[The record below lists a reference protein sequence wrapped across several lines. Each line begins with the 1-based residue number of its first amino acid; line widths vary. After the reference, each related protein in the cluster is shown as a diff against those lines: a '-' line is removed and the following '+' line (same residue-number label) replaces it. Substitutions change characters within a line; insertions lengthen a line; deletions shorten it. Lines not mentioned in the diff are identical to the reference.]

1 MQLKKLDASE
11 ILTFVS
17 RMLIRYKTIC
27 APPPFLPVDAVLLDI
42 IGNEHLLSS
51 CTLSDVQLVSGRT
64 ASSGRLQVYHRSRW
78 GTVCDDGFGDTDA
91 RVACRQLGYSMGRTL
106 KNSAV
111 PDGSGNI
118 WLDDVSTISATC
130 LGRSYL

>member
-27 APPPFLPVDAVLLDI
+27 APSPFLPVDAAVLLDI
-42 IGNEHLLSS
+42 IWSEHLLSS
-51 CTLSDVQLVSGRT
+51 CTLADVRLVSGRT
-64 ASSGRLQVYHRSRW
+64 VSGRLEVYHLSRW
-78 GTVCDDGFGDTDA
+78 GTVCDDGFDDTDA
-91 RVACRQLGYSMGRTL
+91 RVVCRQLGYSMGSALANT
-106 KNSAV
+106 AV

-118 WLDDVSTISATC
+118 WLDDVSAISA
-130 LGRSYL
+130 LV